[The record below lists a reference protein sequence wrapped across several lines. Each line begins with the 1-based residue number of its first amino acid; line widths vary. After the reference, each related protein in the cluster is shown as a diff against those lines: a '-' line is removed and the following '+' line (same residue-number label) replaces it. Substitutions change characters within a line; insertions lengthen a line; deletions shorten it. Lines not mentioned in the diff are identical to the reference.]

1 MTLNLTKTKYLS
13 TGEPERNLH
22 LEVNDTTK
30 INEDGRHGSRTQD
43 RINTGRSENLT
54 MIGKLHCGI
63 K

>member
-13 TGEPERNLH
+13 TGEHERNLH
-22 LEVNDTTK
+22 LEVDTTK

-43 RINTGRSENLT
+43 RINSGRSENLT
-54 MIGKLHCGI
+54 MTGKLHCGI